1 MANKIVTLE
10 ALQTLINKIKASLS
24 TKADTEHEHVIDDV
38 TNLQSTLDT
47 KADKTELHSHD
58 NKTVLD
64 GITSAKVTEWNNKS
78 TFSGSYSDLTDKPT
92 IPTKTSHLTNDSNL
106 VNTTTLNSELAEKA
120 DTNHDHTTA
129 DITDLTATASE
140 LNVLDGITA
149 TTAELNYV
157 EGVTSA
163 IQTQLNA
170 KAPKASPTFTGTP
183 KVPTAT
189 AGTNTT
195 QIATTAFVT
204 TAVANKTSISGNAG
218 TATKLETARNIA
230 LSGDVTGSASFDGS
244 GDISI
249 TTTVADDS
257 HNHTIANI
265 DNLQATL
272 NAKADATDL
281 HSHDNKTVLD
291 GITSNKVTEW
301 NNKSTFSGSYNDLS
315 DKPTIPSKTSQLTND
330 SDFATNATVT
340 SGLAGKSDTTHT
352 HDEYENQN
360 AFSTIKS
367 DQNGITV
374 NHNASSPSSTL
385 TIKAGSNITI
395 GGDSTNNIIT
405 INGNYL
411 KATTSADGLMSS
423 TDKSKLNGIASGA
436 NKTTVDSALSSTSTN
451 PVQNKVINTALAEKA
466 SATHEHTLDE
476 ISNLELT
483 TMTDVDTIWEEVN
496 A

>member
-24 TKADTEHEHVIDDV
+24 TKADAEHAHVIDDV
-38 TNLQSTLDT
+38 TNLQSTLNT

-58 NKTVLD
+58 NKMVLD

-78 TFSGSYSDLTDKPT
+78 TFSGSYNDLSNKPT
-92 IPTKTSHLTNDSNL
+92 IPTKTSQLTNDSNL
-106 VNTTTLNSELAEKA
+106 VNTTTLNNELAEKA
-120 DTNHDHTTA
+120 DTEHDHTTA

-149 TTAELNYV
+149 TTTELNYV
-157 EGVTSA
+157 DGVTSS

-183 KVPTAT
+183 KAPTAT

-195 QIATTAFVT
+195 QLATTAFVQ
-204 TAVANKTSISGNAG
+204 TA
-218 TATKLETARNIA
+218 IA
-230 LSGDVTGSASFDGS
+230 D
-244 GDISI
+244 
-249 TTTVADDS
+249 
-257 HNHTIANI
+257 
-265 DNLQATL
+265 
-272 NAKADATDL
+272 KADASEL

-291 GITSNKVTEW
+291 GITSTKITAW
-301 NNKSTFSGSYNDLS
+301 DSKSEFSGSYNDLS
-315 DKPTIPSKTSQLTND
+315 NKPTIPSKTSQLTND

-340 SGLAGKSDTTHT
+340 SGLSGKSDTSHT
-352 HDEYENQN
+352 HDEYANQN

-385 TIKAGSNITI
+385 TIKAGSNITV
-395 GGDSTNNIIT
+395 GGDSTNNTIT
-405 INGNYL
+405 INGNYS
-411 KATTSADGLMSS
+411 KATTSADGLMS
-423 TDKSKLNGIASGA
+423 TAMVTKLNGIASGA

-466 SATHEHTLDE
+466 SATHAHTLAE
-476 ISNLELT
+476 ISDVELT
-483 TMTDVDTIWEEVN
+483 TLDDADTIWD